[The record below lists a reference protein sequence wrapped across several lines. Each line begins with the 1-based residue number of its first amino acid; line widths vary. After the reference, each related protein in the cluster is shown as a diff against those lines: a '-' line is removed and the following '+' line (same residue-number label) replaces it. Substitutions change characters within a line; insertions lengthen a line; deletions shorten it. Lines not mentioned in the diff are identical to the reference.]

1 LDIKIALVGN
11 PNTGKSTLF
20 NRLTGLNQKIGNF
33 PGITVDK
40 KTGFTKLPD
49 GKEAEV
55 IDLPGTY
62 SLYPKSNDE
71 SIVFQVLA
79 DKNNSSHPDVIVLI
93 VDASNLKRNMLL
105 FSQVADLGIP
115 MILALNMTDLSEK
128 QGIYINIDK
137 LAARIGV
144 QVVQISARNNIGLD
158 KLKQAINN
166 TNKVA
171 TQFTEVDVNFLA
183 PEAINTIKKKLNA
196 DNDYYALQ
204 VLHQHEQ
211 LTYFTAQEQEEIEE
225 IEISNKFESS
235 KVQAAETIARYKYL
249 STILSG
255 VVIDKGTANKFSF
268 SDKLDSIL
276 THKIWG
282 FAIFMLILFVIFN
295 AIFAWSSYPMDWIE
309 SGFGWITNFGHEHL
323 PAGMLTDLI
332 LDGVI
337 AGLGGIFVFIPQIAI
352 LFAFISILEDT
363 GYMSRVTFMMDK
375 IMSKV
380 GLNGKSVVPM
390 IGGLACAVPSI
401 MAARNIENWKDRM
414 ITIMVTPLVSC
425 SARLPVY
432 TLLIKLII
440 PYKIIFGIFN
450 MQGLALMVM
459 YLVSFAAAILVA
471 WVMKIII
478 KTKEKSYFIMELP
491 IYRMPRWKNVLFTVY
506 EKSKT
511 FVLEAGKVIIAI
523 SIILW
528 VMASFG
534 PGNRF
539 EVIDKKFEP
548 RLTASIK
555 RTDQLKT
562 YLTASKII
570 PTDSV
575 YIKKIDSAEKFTK
588 HIETLISTEKLE
600 NSYVGILGHSIEPII
615 RPLGYDWKI
624 GIGLITSFAARE
636 AFVGTMATI
645 YSVDGGDKDDDTIK
659 ERMAASVNPK
669 TNLPVYTFA
678 TGISLMLFYA
688 FAMQCMSTIAVVY
701 RETKGW
707 KWPIIQLAYM
717 TAMAYV
723 AALLAYQLLK

>member
-1 LDIKIALVGN
+1 MDIKVALVGN

-40 KTGFTKLPD
+40 KTGFAKLVE
-49 GKEAEV
+49 GREAEI

-79 DKNNSSHPDVIVLI
+79 DKNNNSHPDVIVL
-93 VDASNLKRNMLL
+93 VTDASNLKRNMLL
-105 FSQVADLGIP
+105 YSQVADLGIP
-115 MILALNMTDLSEK
+115 MILALNMVDLSAK
-128 QGIYINIDK
+128 QGIEINANK
-137 LAARIGV
+137 LATKLGI
-144 QVVQISARNNIGLD
+144 QVVSISARNNIGID
-158 KLKQAINN
+158 KLKSAVAN
-166 TNKVA
+166 TTKIA
-171 TQFTEVDVNFLA
+171 TQVNDVDLHFLA
-183 PEAINTIKKKLNA
+183 PDAIEAIKQRINT
-196 DNDYYALQ
+196 DNNYYALQ
-204 VLHQHEQ
+204 VLHQHEH
-211 LTYFTAQEQEEIEE
+211 LTFFSEQDQIEIEE
-225 IEISNKFESS
+225 IEQSNKFESS
-235 KVQAAETIARYKYL
+235 KAQAAETIARYKHL
-249 STILSG
+249 STILSD
-255 VVIDKGTANKFSF
+255 VVVDTGTAQKFSF

-282 FAIFMLILFVIFN
+282 FGIFLLILFVIFN
-295 AIFAWSSYPMDWIE
+295 AIFAWSSYPMAWIE
-309 SGFGWITNFGHEHL
+309 TTFGWITEYGHEYL
-323 PAGMLTDLI
+323 PAGMLTDLL
-332 LDGVI
+332 LDGVV

-363 GYMSRVTFMMDK
+363 GYMARVTFMMDK

-414 ITIMVTPLVSC
+414 ITIMVTPLISC

-432 TLLIKLII
+432 ILLISIII
-440 PYKIIFGIFN
+440 PSKNVLGIIN

-459 YLVSFAAAILVA
+459 YIISFVAAVVVA

-478 KTKEKSYFIMELP
+478 KSKEKSYFIMELP
-491 IYRMPRWKNVLFTVY
+491 VYRMPRWKNVLYTMY

-511 FVLEAGKVIIAI
+511 FVFEAGKVIIAI

-539 EVIDKKFEP
+539 ENIDKKYESA
-548 RLTASIK
+548 LADTTKNTDHIK
-555 RTDQLKT
+555 
-562 YLTASKII
+562 
-570 PTDSV
+570 
-575 YIKKIDSAEKFTK
+575 
-588 HIETLISTEKLE
+588 TLVATEKLE
-600 NSYVGILGHSIEPII
+600 NSYVGILGHFIEPAI

-645 YSVDGGDKDDDTIK
+645 YSVDGGEEDSSTIR
-659 ERMAASVNPK
+659 ERMSASINSK
-669 TNLPVYTFA
+669 TGLPVYTFA

-688 FAMQCMSTIAVVY
+688 FAMQCMSTVAIVY

-707 KWPIIQLAYM
+707 KWPVIQLGYM

-723 AALLAYQLLK
+723 AALIAYQLLK

>member
-1 LDIKIALVGN
+1 MDIKVALVGN

-40 KTGFTKLPD
+40 KTGFAKLVE
-49 GKEAEV
+49 GREAEI

-79 DKNNSSHPDVIVLI
+79 DKNNNSHPDVIVL
-93 VDASNLKRNMLL
+93 VTDASNLKRNMLL
-105 FSQVADLGIP
+105 YSQVADLGIP
-115 MILALNMTDLSEK
+115 MILALNMVDLSAK
-128 QGIYINIDK
+128 QGIEIDANK
-137 LAARIGV
+137 LATKLGI
-144 QVVQISARNNIGLD
+144 QVVSISARNNIGID
-158 KLKQAINN
+158 KLKSAVAN
-166 TNKVA
+166 TTKIA
-171 TQFTEVDVNFLA
+171 TQVNDVDLHFLA
-183 PEAINTIKKKLNA
+183 PDAIEAIKQRINT
-196 DNDYYALQ
+196 DNNYYALQ
-204 VLHQHEQ
+204 VLHQHEH
-211 LTYFTAQEQEEIEE
+211 LTFFSEQDQIEIEE
-225 IEISNKFESS
+225 IEQSNKFESS
-235 KVQAAETIARYKYL
+235 KAQAAETIARYKHL
-249 STILSG
+249 STILSD
-255 VVIDKGTANKFSF
+255 VVVDTGTVQKFSF

-282 FAIFMLILFVIFN
+282 FGIFLLILFVIFN
-295 AIFAWSSYPMDWIE
+295 AIFAWSSYPMAWIE
-309 SGFGWITNFGHEHL
+309 TTFGWITEYGHEYL
-323 PAGMLTDLI
+323 PAGMLTDLL
-332 LDGVI
+332 LDGVV

-363 GYMSRVTFMMDK
+363 GYMARVTFMMDK

-414 ITIMVTPLVSC
+414 ITIMVTPLISC

-432 TLLIKLII
+432 ILLISIII
-440 PYKIIFGIFN
+440 PSKNVLGIIN

-459 YLVSFAAAILVA
+459 YIISFVAAVVVA

-478 KTKEKSYFIMELP
+478 KSKEKSYFIMELP
-491 IYRMPRWKNVLFTVY
+491 VYRMPRWKNVLYTMY

-511 FVLEAGKVIIAI
+511 FVFEAGKVIIAI

-539 EVIDKKFEP
+539 ENIDKKYESA
-548 RLTASIK
+548 LADTTKNTDHIK
-555 RTDQLKT
+555 
-562 YLTASKII
+562 
-570 PTDSV
+570 
-575 YIKKIDSAEKFTK
+575 
-588 HIETLISTEKLE
+588 TLVATEKLE
-600 NSYVGILGHSIEPII
+600 NSYVGILGHFIEPAI

-645 YSVDGGDKDDDTIK
+645 YSVDGGEEDSSTIR
-659 ERMAASVNPK
+659 ERMSASINSK
-669 TNLPVYTFA
+669 TGLPVYTFA

-688 FAMQCMSTIAVVY
+688 FAMQCMSTVAIVY

-707 KWPIIQLAYM
+707 KWPVIQLGYM

-723 AALLAYQLLK
+723 AALIAYQLLK

>member
-1 LDIKIALVGN
+1 MDIKVALVGN

-40 KTGFTKLPD
+40 KTGFMKLAD
-49 GKEAEV
+49 GKSAEV

-62 SLYPKSNDE
+62 SLYPKSADE

-79 DKNNSSHPDVIVLI
+79 DAKNNSYPDIIVLV

-105 FSQVADLGIP
+105 YSQVADLGIP
-115 MILALNMTDLSEK
+115 MVLALNMVDLSEK
-128 QGIYINIDK
+128 QGINIDLNK
-137 LAARIGV
+137 LAQKLGV
-144 QVVQISARNNIGLD
+144 QVVSICARNNIGID
-158 KLKQAINN
+158 KLKYAITN
-166 TNKVA
+166 TTKIA
-171 TQFTEVDVNFLA
+171 TQFQDVDVNILA
-183 PEAINTIKKKLNA
+183 PAAINAIKSKLNS

-204 VLHQHEQ
+204 VLHQHEY
-211 LTYFTAQEQEEIEE
+211 LKFFSAKEQEEIEE
-225 IEISNKFESS
+225 IEQSHRFESS
-235 KVQAAETIARYKYL
+235 KTQAAETIVRYKYL
-249 STILSG
+249 SSILAD
-255 VVIDKGTANKFSF
+255 VVTDEGIAKKFTF

-282 FAIFMLILFVIFN
+282 FAIFILILFVIFN
-295 AIFAWSSYPMDWIE
+295 AIFAWSSYPMEWIE
-309 SGFGWITNFGHEHL
+309 AGFGFITEFGHQYL
-323 PAGMLTDLI
+323 PEGMFTNLL
-332 LDGVI
+332 LDGII

-414 ITIMVTPLVSC
+414 ITIMVTPLISC

-432 TLLIKLII
+432 ILII
-440 PYKIIFGIFN
+440 SLIVPSENIFGIFN

-459 YLVSFAAAILVA
+459 YLVGVIAAVVVA
-471 WVMKIII
+471 WIMKFII
-478 KTKEKSYFIMELP
+478 KTKERAYFIMELP
-491 IYRMPRWKNVLFTVY
+491 IYRMPRWKNVLYTMY

-511 FVLEAGKVIIAI
+511 FVFEAGKVIIAI

-528 VMASFG
+528 VLATFG

-539 EVIDKKFEP
+539 DQIDQKYESALADTTKN
-548 RLTASIK
+548 TA
-555 RTDQLKT
+555 
-562 YLTASKII
+562 
-570 PTDSV
+570 
-575 YIKKIDSAEKFTK
+575 
-588 HIETLISTEKLE
+588 HIETLIATEKLE
-600 NSYVGILGHSIEPII
+600 NSYVGILGHWIEPAI

-645 YSVDGGDKDDDTIK
+645 YSVDGGDEDTSTIR
-659 ERMAASVNPK
+659 ERMSASKNSR
-669 TNLPVYTFA
+669 TGLPVYTFA

-688 FAMQCMSTIAVVY
+688 FAMQCMSTVAIVY

-707 KWPIIQLAYM
+707 KWPVIQLVYM
-717 TAMAYV
+717 TAMAYF
-723 AALLAYQLLK
+723 AALIAYQVLK